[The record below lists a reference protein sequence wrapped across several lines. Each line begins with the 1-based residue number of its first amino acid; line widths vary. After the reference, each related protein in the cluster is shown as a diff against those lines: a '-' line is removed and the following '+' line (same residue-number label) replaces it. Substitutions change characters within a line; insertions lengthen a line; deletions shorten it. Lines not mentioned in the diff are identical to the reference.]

1 MKKLLLFWIG
11 SPKHNETLPS
21 NLIDVIDEKLIH
33 LSKYIPNEF
42 QRKQNSRRHPL
53 RDANRWKATELRQCL
68 LYTGIIVFK
77 DILSKDTYNNF
88 LALSIAIRILL
99 KKKYN

>member
-11 SPKHNETLPS
+11 LPKHNETLPS
-21 NLIDVIDEKLIH
+21 NLINVIDEKLIH
-33 LSKYIPNEF
+33 LSKYISNEF
-42 QRKQNSRRHPL
+42 QRKQNSRRHPI

-99 KKKYN
+99 